1 MNTGMRRL
9 ERYLLRRAL
18 LTPALLAAM
27 LIALLAGPLAI
38 NAYAEPA
45 WTTYHR
51 DAARSGDDPEAT
63 NPITPTFA
71 WQSHDLGAPIWSQ
84 PLILGSRVYVATVGD
99 DLYALDAATGE
110 VIWKKSA
117 GMPLP
122 ATEVTCGGDIKPTVG
137 IVGTPVIDVSTNAIY
152 AVADIWNESTKEAHH
167 ELEGFNL
174 NSGEQ
179 VLSTAVDPPGG
190 NPKTLLERPA
200 LDLDEGK
207 VVFGFGGNS
216 GDCGEYDGAV
226 VAAPVTGGPPS
237 FWQYKPAPPAY
248 GGGAVWGP
256 SGPAVDS
263 EGHIYVSTGNPNF
276 PEETE
281 VKTYDDSDSVIELNS
296 SMELIGNFEPE
307 SWLSDSNNDRDLSSS
322 GPELLPGGLMFQAGK
337 NDMGYLVDEET
348 MSSGAPAVYQQKV
361 CENPK
366 EEGEGSFGGDA
377 YANGTI
383 YVPCEDGVR
392 ALAYNQAARTFTELW
407 HGPADATGPP
417 IVSGGL
423 VWVVSGEFLKGGGT
437 KLYGLDPTT
446 GVPRYTE
453 TLPSPVIDHFASPS
467 AAGGRVFVAT
477 GSSVTAYQIAQISSP
492 PNPPT
497 VVTKPAI
504 SVTQTTA
511 TLNASVNPNGAGVTE
526 CSFEYGPTTSY
537 GSSIPCSSLPG
548 SGETPV
554 SVSASLSSLSADTT
568 YHYRI
573 VATNPG
579 GTHHGSDET
588 FKTLPN
594 PPTVATEPA
603 TSVTQATATL
613 NASVNPNG
621 AGVSECNFEYGPTS
635 TYGSSTPC
643 SSLPGSGEGP
653 VLVSAPLQ
661 GLSANTTYHYR
672 IAATNPGGT
681 SSGNDETFTTLPNPS
696 QVPGGQAAPGELTPT
711 PTPTPLTPQNPGKTG
726 LLSFEEHKSPSASA
740 VLLTSSLTA
749 SHSGTIT
756 VKLRCPTTVGSCAGT
771 VTLRTVTSGHR
782 SRKPAPSLRLAVGSF
797 SILGGHKATIK
808 LHLLTAKIGKLVE
821 HGHLLRVRVALVT
834 HNPGG
839 VTNTSHV
846 LATLR

>member
-1 MNTGMRRL
+1 
-9 ERYLLRRAL
+9 
-18 LTPALLAAM
+18 M
-27 LIALLAGPLAI
+27 LVGLLAGPLAI

-63 NPITPTFA
+63 DPITPALA

-99 DLYALDAATGE
+99 EIYALNAATGE
-110 VIWKKSA
+110 VIWEKSA
-117 GMPLP
+117 GIPVP
-122 ATEVTCGGDIKPTVG
+122 AEEVTCGDIKPTVG
-137 IVGTPVIDVSTNAIY
+137 IVGTPVIDVATNAIY
-152 AVADIWNESTKEAHH
+152 AVADVWNASTEEAHH
-167 ELEGFNL
+167 VFEGFNL
-174 NSGEQ
+174 NNGEQ

-263 EGHIYVSTGNPNF
+263 EGHIYVSTGNPDF
-276 PEETE
+276 DKQTSK
-281 VKTYDDSDSVIELNS
+281 VTTYDYSDSVIELNS
-296 SMELIGNFEPE
+296 SMELLGNFEPE
-307 SWLSDSNNDRDLSSS
+307 SWLSDSNHDRDLSSS

-337 NDMGYLVDEET
+337 NDMGYLVDEAT
-348 MSSGAPAVYQQKV
+348 MSSDAAAVYQQKV

-392 ALAYNQAARTFTELW
+392 ALAYNQTARTFTELW

-437 KLYGLDPTT
+437 KLYGLDPAT
-446 GVPRYTE
+446 GVPRYTD

-477 GSSVTAYQIAQISSP
+477 GSSVTAYQIAQ
-492 PNPPT
+492 NPPT
-497 VVTKPAI
+497 VVTEPAT

-511 TLNASVNPNGAGVTE
+511 TLNASVNPDGANVSE
-526 CSFEYGPTTSY
+526 CTFEYGPTT
-537 GSSIPCSSLPG
+537 
-548 SGETPV
+548 
-554 SVSASLSSLSADTT
+554 
-568 YHYRI
+568 
-573 VATNPG
+573 
-579 GTHHGSDET
+579 
-588 FKTLPN
+588 K
-594 PPTVATEPA
+594 
-603 TSVTQATATL
+603 
-613 NASVNPNG
+613 
-621 AGVSECNFEYGPTS
+621 
-635 TYGSSTPC
+635 YGSSTPC
-643 SSLPGSGEGP
+643 SSLPGSGETP
-653 VLVSAPLQ
+653 ITVTATLPS
-661 GLSANTTYHYR
+661 LSANSTYHYR

-681 SSGNDETFTTLPNPS
+681 RYGGDETLQTLPNPS
-696 QVPGGQAAPGELTPT
+696 KAPTGPSQSTPGESS
-711 PTPTPLTPQNPGKTG
+711 PTPTPLTPQGPGKVG
-726 LLSFEEHKSPSASA
+726 LLSFEEHKPPGISA
-740 VLLTSSLTA
+740 VLLTNSLTA
-749 SHSGTIT
+749 SRAGTIT
-756 VKLRCPTTVGSCAGT
+756 VKLRCPTTAGSCTGT
-771 VTLRTVTSGHR
+771 VTLRTVTSAPR
-782 SRKPAPSLRLAVGSF
+782 SRKPPPSLRLAVGSF
-797 SILGGHKATIK
+797 SIRGAHTTTLK
-808 LHLLTAKIGKLVE
+808 LRLLTARASKLLA
-821 HGHLLRVRVALVT
+821 HGHLLRVRVAIVT

-839 VTNTSHV
+839 VSNTSHV
-846 LATLR
+846 IATLR

>member
-1 MNTGMRRL
+1 MNTRMRKAR
-9 ERYLLRRAL
+9 RHTLRRVSL
-18 LTPALLAAM
+18 LPALLAAT
-27 LIALLAGPLAI
+27 LVGLLAGSLAI

-63 NPITPTFA
+63 NPITPTLA
-71 WQSHDLGAPIWSQ
+71 WQTHDLGAPIWGQ

-99 DLYALDAATGE
+99 EIYALDAATGE
-110 VIWKKSA
+110 VIWEKSA
-117 GMPLP
+117 GTPVP
-122 ATEVTCGGDIKPTVG
+122 AEDVLCGDIEPTVG
-137 IVGTPVIDVSTNAIY
+137 IVGTPVIDVATNAIY
-152 AVADIWNESTKEAHH
+152 AVADVWNETTKEAHH

-174 NSGEQ
+174 NNGEQ
-179 VLSTAVDPPGG
+179 VLSTAVDPPGA

-207 VVFGFGGNS
+207 VVFGFGGNA

-237 FWQYKPAPPAY
+237 IWQYTPAPPAY
-248 GGGAVWGP
+248 GGAAVWGP

-263 EGHIYVSTGNPNF
+263 EGHVYVSTGNPDF
-276 PEETE
+276 PEHTE

-296 SMELIGNFEPE
+296 AMELIGNFEPE
-307 SWLSDSNNDRDLSSS
+307 SWLSDSNHDRDLSSS

-337 NDMGYLVDEET
+337 NEMGYLIDEAT
-348 MSSGAPAVYQQKV
+348 MSSGAAAVYHHKV
-361 CENPK
+361 CKAPK
-366 EEGEGSFGGDA
+366 KEGDGEGSFGGDA

-437 KLYGLDPTT
+437 KLYGLDPAT
-446 GVPRYTE
+446 GTPRYTE
-453 TLPSPVIDHFASPS
+453 TLPSPVVDHFASPS

-497 VVTKPAI
+497 VVTEPAA
-504 SVTQTTA
+504 SVTQATA

-537 GSSIPCSSLPG
+537 GSSVPCSSLPG

-579 GTHHGSDET
+579 GTHHGGDET

-594 PPTVATEPA
+594 PPTVASEPA
-603 TSVTQATATL
+603 TTVTQTTATL

-621 AGVSECNFEYGPTS
+621 ANVSECNFEYGPTT
-635 TYGSSTPC
+635 TYGSSIPC
-643 SSLPGSGEGP
+643 SSLPGSGETAIA
-653 VLVSAPLQ
+653 VSAT
-661 GLSANTTYHYR
+661 LSSLGASTSYHYR
-672 IAATNPGGT
+672 LVATNPGGT
-681 SSGNDETFTTLPNPS
+681 HYGSDETFTTLPNPS
-696 QVPGGQAAPGELTPT
+696 QAPGGQAAPGELTT
-711 PTPTPLTPQNPGKTG
+711 TPTPLTQQNPGKTG

-749 SHSGTIT
+749 SHSGTIA
-756 VKLRCPTTVGSCAGT
+756 VKLSCPATVGSCAGT

-782 SRKPAPSLRLAVGSF
+782 SRKPAPSLRLAAGSF
-797 SILGGHKATIK
+797 NILGGHKATIK
-808 LHLLTAKIGKLVE
+808 LHLLTAKISKLVE
-821 HGHLLRVRVALVT
+821 HGRRQRVRVALVT

-839 VTNTSHV
+839 VTATSN
-846 LATLR
+846 LIATLR